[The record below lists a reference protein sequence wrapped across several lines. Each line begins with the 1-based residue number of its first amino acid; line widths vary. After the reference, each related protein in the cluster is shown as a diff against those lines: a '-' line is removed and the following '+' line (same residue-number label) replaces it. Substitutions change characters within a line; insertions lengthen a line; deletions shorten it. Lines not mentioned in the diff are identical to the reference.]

1 MGLRPNRI
9 ERTVAADLCTGC
21 GACAALAPSAL
32 EMRHA
37 ETGFARPRRIGSL
50 TRSEEKAIARVCPGR
65 AQSAPAPADK
75 THRLWGPYT
84 QLSQGWAKDPEL
96 RHAGASGGALSQMLV
111 WLLDTDQV
119 DAVVQI
125 AAHGDAPMANKIVLS
140 QTHADV
146 LQAAASRY
154 APSSPL
160 SVVSRLL
167 EAEGRY
173 AFVGKPCDVAGL
185 GLRAELDPR
194 ITQRF
199 PVMLSFF
206 CAGVPSLTGAEAVAA
221 HLGVGRTDVARFKYR
236 GGGWPGQTEV
246 ETKDGQTRTMLYRES
261 WGEILSPHVQQRCR
275 LCADGVGLAADIAFA
290 DAWET
295 DAQGYPLFE
304 EQEGRSAILV
314 RTPRGA
320 QLVDAAVA
328 AGALHTEPLAIEALE
343 AMQPGQ
349 VRRRTELLGR
359 LAGRILAGAP
369 IPKYRALGIWKCAR
383 QAGLTKT
390 LRAMVGTARRVLMQ
404 RRWHS

>member
-1 MGLRPNRI
+1 MGLRPSRI
-9 ERTVAADLCTGC
+9 ERIVAADLCTGC

-37 ETGFARPRRIGSL
+37 ETGFARPRRMGAL
-50 TRSEEKAIARVCPGR
+50 TQSEDKTIARLCPGR

-75 THRLWGPYT
+75 THPLWGPYMH
-84 QLSQGWAKDPEL
+84 LSQGWAKDPEL
-96 RHAGASGGALSQMLV
+96 RHAGASGGALSQMLL

-140 QTHADV
+140 QTREEI

-160 SVVSRLL
+160 SVVSKLL
-167 EAEGRY
+167 ATEGRY

-185 GLRAELDPR
+185 RLWVELDPR
-194 ITQRF
+194 ITQKF
-199 PVMLSFF
+199 PVILSFF
-206 CAGVPSLTGAEAVAA
+206 CAGVPSLKGAEAVAA
-221 HLGVGRTDVARFKYR
+221 HLGVAQTDVARFKYR

-246 ETKDGQTRTMLYRES
+246 ETTGGQIRSMLYRES

-275 LCADGVGLAADIAFA
+275 LCADGIGLAADIAFA

-295 DAQGYPLFE
+295 DALGYPLFE
-304 EQEGRSAILV
+304 EKEGRSAILA
-314 RTPRGA
+314 RTARGA

-328 AGALHTEPLAIEALE
+328 VGALHSEPLAIEALQ

-359 LAGRILAGAP
+359 LAGRILVGAP

-383 QAGLTKT
+383 QAGLTKV
-390 LRAMVGTARRVLMQ
+390 LRAMLGTARRALMQ
-404 RRWHS
+404 RRWQS